1 MSTSQLPTPTELRFH
16 NLRALFL
23 AAAPFLGGPAALHDA
38 LRLHF
43 STPTGPDDL
52 NLYRLLDALADPTK
66 LATATT
72 AEDVAEDEQL
82 IRTIGIWLAV
92 GRCEP
97 NPFID
102 EE

>member
-1 MSTSQLPTPTELRFH
+1 MSACQLPTAKDLRFH

-23 AAAPFLGGPAALHDA
+23 AAAPFLGGSSALHDA

-43 STPTGPDDL
+43 STPTGPEDL
-52 NLYRLLDALADPTK
+52 SLYRLLDTLADPTK
-66 LATATT
+66 LAIIT
-72 AEDVAEDEQL
+72 AEDITEDEQL
-82 IRTIGIWLAV
+82 IRIIGIWLAV

-102 EE
+102 D